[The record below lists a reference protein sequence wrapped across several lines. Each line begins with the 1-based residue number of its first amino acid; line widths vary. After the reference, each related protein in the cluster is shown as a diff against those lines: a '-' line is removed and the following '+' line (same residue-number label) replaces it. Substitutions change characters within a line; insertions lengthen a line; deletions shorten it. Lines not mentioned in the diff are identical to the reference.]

1 MFLTDMT
8 LRIAGTVEESI
19 VDGPGLRYVLFV
31 QGCPHHCP
39 GCHNPE
45 THPMD
50 GGREVT
56 LGAVLE
62 EIEANPLIR
71 RVTFSGGDPFVRC
84 RPLIALAR
92 ELRTR
97 KYDLLAYTGYLF
109 ENLLQKEESR
119 ELLSLLDMLVDGP
132 YIAAQRTLTLKF
144 RGSANQRIIDVPASL
159 AEGRAILHPQ
169 N

>member
-1 MFLTDMT
+1 MALEEIR

-50 GGREVT
+50 GGREIP
-56 LGAVLE
+56 LSAVFQ

-92 ELRTR
+92 ELRA
-97 KYDLLAYTGYLF
+97 KNYELLAYTGYLF
-109 ENLLQKEESR
+109 EDLLKKKEAC

-144 RGSANQRIIDVPASL
+144 RGSTNQRIIDVPASL
-159 AEGRAILHPQ
+159 AQERTVLHPL